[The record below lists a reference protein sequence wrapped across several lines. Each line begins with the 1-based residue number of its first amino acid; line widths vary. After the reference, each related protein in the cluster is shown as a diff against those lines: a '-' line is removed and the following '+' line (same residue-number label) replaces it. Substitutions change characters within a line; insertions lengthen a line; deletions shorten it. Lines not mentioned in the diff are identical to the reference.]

1 MISPDYFDFR
11 WSWYRPILNRQEQP
25 GDRCAVE
32 VRRLPIRMSGQDAG
46 EYIPYAV
53 DAAVEKAISGSLRR
67 LQDYAIRYMVRG
79 EKVSAHTLPPMDAR
93 VRAMVAYLRKQNP
106 HISRDLLHHWCAEPQ
121 GAAALLNVCEV
132 LWEQGWKQDKAD
144 AAPWVPAV
152 NVLLLRLIRTAI
164 ASLSDEESATTNHV
178 MLCVVGGLYV
188 WALQEFL
195 KHYLEGVVEVAR
207 ISNYESMML
216 PATPM
221 AFLHH
226 QPDSPLLADDSRLI
240 RTYGL
245 EPEIVPQM
253 RYLIA
258 KVGSKN
264 EGGIL
269 ALLAKEKLGEH
280 MLRRTWARLSL
291 WKLAMKTG
299 HGFWMRWVL
308 DAKRL
313 DQLLAG
319 QVKLDEPA
327 IEDLRANGEEPV
339 AIWLLSQMAGGRAA
353 KKADDPWLRDK
364 ITLLAFRVFDE
375 DVRVEI
381 ARRNAER
388 SWMDRKADLA
398 AAGKSRGGL
407 VGISELRVQGGLRG
421 GRNVDGDKALEK
433 GWKEG
438 ELVLIQPDV
447 TKALHSG
454 KTLSLRHGCMR
465 VEWSDYLARM
475 HALTGAEAAHFLEN
489 RFMPT
494 LFSVVEAKG
503 NLFLDECSGSGCV
516 LRGSIL
522 ALTETALLLR
532 ERLRHLYLETIGQ
545 LDQEIEEA
553 SLPIVAMCMDM
564 TGEWTFSEQKHAKL
578 GVQRIAFSLA
588 VPQVEAGI
596 VRDAGV
602 ARIMR
607 ARDEKLGQF
616 PVGRVNVEPI
626 KTGAGET
633 VQIVHNEGVALT
645 GSAMRE
651 LTGMLK
657 NKADVREFRLTLSQV
672 KGVLDGYRL
681 PLGGLELLVIQ
692 RYGDEGKAPW
702 VLMKVGKPTLA
713 GVNVELYELLDLHT
727 DAAARIVDQGL
738 MLWQ

>member
-11 WSWYRPILNRQEQP
+11 WSWYRPILNRQERP

-46 EYIPYAV
+46 EYIPFAV
-53 DAAVEKAISGSLRR
+53 DSSVEKAISGSLRR

-79 EKVSAHTLPPMDAR
+79 EKVSAHTLPPMDDK

-106 HISRDLLHHWCAEPQ
+106 HLSRDLLHHWCAEPQ
-121 GAAALLNVCEV
+121 GAVALLNVCEV
-132 LWEQGWKQDKAD
+132 LWEQGWKQDQAD

-152 NVLLLRLIRTAI
+152 NVLLLRLIRAAI
-164 ASLSDEESATTNHV
+164 ASLSDDEAATTNHV

-221 AFLHH
+221 VFLHH
-226 QPDSPLLADDSRLI
+226 QPDSSLLADDSRLI
-240 RTYGL
+240 RIYGL

-253 RYLIA
+253 RHLIA

-264 EGGIL
+264 QGGIL

-280 MLRRTWARLSL
+280 LLRRTWARLSL
-291 WKLAMKTG
+291 WRLAMKTG

-319 QVKLDEPA
+319 QVKLDGA
-327 IEDLRANGEEPV
+327 AVEDLKVHHEEPV
-339 AIWLLSQMAGGRAA
+339 AIWLLAQMSGGKAA
-353 KKADDPWLRDK
+353 KQSDDPWLRDK

-388 SWMDRKADLA
+388 SWLDRKDDLTSSGA
-398 AAGKSRGGL
+398 QRTGL
-407 VGISELRVQGGLRG
+407 VGISEVRAPGGLRG
-421 GRNVDGDKALEK
+421 GRNIDGEKRLEK
-433 GWKEG
+433 AWQDG
-438 ELVLIQPDV
+438 ELVFIQPEV

-454 KTLSLRHGCMR
+454 RALSQRHGCMR
-465 VEWSDYLARM
+465 VEWSDYLACM
-475 HALTGAEAAHFLEN
+475 HALTGSEAERFLAE

-494 LFSVVEAKG
+494 LFRAVEG
-503 NLFLDECSGSGCV
+503 RENIFLDECSGSGCM
-516 LRGSIL
+516 LRGSVL
-522 ALTETALLLR
+522 SLTEVALQLR
-532 ERLRHLYLETIGQ
+532 ESLHKLFLETTGQ
-545 LDQEIEEA
+545 QDD
-553 SLPIVAMCMDM
+553 SLSSTSFPVIAMCMDM
-564 TGEWTFSEQKHAKL
+564 TGEWSFSALKHAKL
-578 GVQRIAFSLA
+578 GTQHIAFSLA

-596 VRDAGV
+596 SRDAGV
-602 ARIMR
+602 GRMMR
-607 ARDEKLGQF
+607 LRDEKLNQKPIGS
-616 PVGRVNVEPI
+616 VNVEPV
-626 KTGAGET
+626 KAGAGET
-633 VQIVHNEGVALT
+633 VQVVYNEGVAMT
-645 GSAMRE
+645 SSAMGE
-651 LTGMLK
+651 LTRVLK
-657 NKADVREFRLTLSQV
+657 GKAEVREFRLSASQV
-672 KGVLDGYRL
+672 KGVLDGYRV

-692 RYGDEGKAPW
+692 RFGDEGGTPW
-702 VLMKVGKPTLA
+702 LLMKAGKPSLA
-713 GVNVELYELLDLHT
+713 GVDVELYELLDEHSQ
-727 DAAARIVDQGL
+727 AAENILEQGL
-738 MLWQ
+738 IRWQ